1 MMSAAFFWP
10 MPWMYW
16 SAIKT
21 RLLVGIFT
29 PAIRATDFSPV
40 ANPFGTAVLSLSR
53 ASVRKREHDALPL
66 GLLGARH
73 RLELSDLDTGL
84 LKDSASFRQPSL
96 CFSSLFRDLFGG
108 FSTPLGRLAPGTLR
122 SGLNGLPGRLFSP
135 LLGCLFSGLGG
146 ALPGLSRG
154 LFGGLG
160 RLFGRL
166 GDLPGGLLG
175 RLFGGVLGR
184 FGLDCADRG
193 QDAAD

>member
-84 LKDSASFRQPSL
+84 LK
-96 CFSSLFRDLFGG
+96 G
-108 FSTPLGRLAPGTLR
+108 FSFVSSTVSML
-122 SGLNGLPGRLFSP
+122 
-135 LLGCLFSGLGG
+135 
-146 ALPGLSRG
+146 
-154 LFGGLG
+154 
-160 RLFGRL
+160 
-166 GDLPGGLLG
+166 
-175 RLFGGVLGR
+175 
-184 FGLDCADRG
+184 
-193 QDAAD
+193 

>member
-1 MMSAAFFWP
+1 MISAAFFWP

-16 SAIKT
+16 SAIRT

-40 ANPFGTAVLSLSR
+40 ADPLGMACLRLSR

-84 LKDSASFRQPSL
+84 LKDSTSFRQPSL

-108 FSTPLGRLAPGTLR
+108 FSTPPGGLRPGTLGR
-122 SGLNGLPGRLFSP
+122 ALGGLFGPLFRPFGSCLGGLPGGF
-135 LLGCLFSGLGG
+135 GD
-146 ALPGLSRG
+146 
-154 LFGGLG
+154 LFGDFAG
-160 RLFGRL
+160 RLYGFTRS
-166 GDLPGGLLG
+166 LPGG
-175 RLFGGVLGR
+175 RFGR
-184 FGLDCADRG
+184 FGRRFFG
-193 QDAAD
+193 